1 MHTENLYSLQH
12 DAMGAAIIDF
22 WQKKVQENKLEVFC
36 SIAEVEIFPIDY
48 LFRTYTQMP
57 HIEQKALQMSYGHI
71 LDIGAAAG
79 CHSLYLQQQNKSVT
93 ACDISSFCVQVMQE
107 QGIQNIL
114 QADVWQ
120 LPNTQQYDTILLL
133 MNGIGLAENLQ
144 KLPTFLNNL
153 KNILSQNGQILFT
166 STDIRYMYEK
176 VNKNKIPYY
185 GEVSYQM
192 RYGNVVSHFFDWLY
206 LDIQTAKKIGSQL
219 GWKTELV
226 ATDKTGHYL
235 MRLS

>member
-1 MHTENLYSLQH
+1 MNTENLYRLQH

-22 WQKKVQENKLEVFC
+22 WQKKVPENKLEVFC
-36 SIAEVEIFPIDY
+36 SVAEVEIFPIDY
-48 LFRTYTQMP
+48 LLRTYTQMP
-57 HIEQKALQMSYGHI
+57 YIEQKALQMSYGHI

-107 QGIQNIL
+107 RGIQNIL

-120 LPNTQQYDTILLL
+120 LPNTHQYDTILLL

-144 KLPTFLNNL
+144 KLPTFLHNL
-153 KNILSQNGQILFT
+153 KNILAQNGQILFT

-176 VNKNKIPYY
+176 VNKNKLPYY
-185 GEVSYQM
+185 GEVRYQM
-192 RYGNVVSHFFDWLY
+192 KYGDIVSDYFDWLY
-206 LDIQTAKKIGSQL
+206 LDIQTAKKVCSQL
-219 GWKTELV
+219 GWKIELI
-226 ATDKTGHYL
+226 AKDNMAHYL